1 MKMMKKL
8 TALVLFL
15 CTIFHVGHCRL
26 IIDGL
31 VPNGN
36 FEQGPQPS
44 QMKGSRVIDPHAIPK
59 WVISSGFVE
68 YIKSGEK
75 QGEMMLVVP
84 QGSYAVRLGEDASI
98 TTTVRVIK
106 GGYYSLSFSFVRT
119 CAQEERLNVSVT
131 PNSEPNDWGMLPLQS
146 MYSSTGFDT
155 YSWAFLAES
164 NRIQIVL
171 HNPAVEKDPSCCPI
185 IDSVALKLL
194 NPPRRLRGTYGD
206 GYDGNMLKNG
216 DFEEG
221 PYILPNTSWGVL
233 IPPNIEDDHSP
244 LPGWIIES
252 LKAVKYIDSNH
263 FLVPSGTRA
272 VELVAGR
279 ESALVQ
285 IVRTIPGKVYDLMF
299 SVGDA
304 NNSCEGSMGVE
315 AFAGKLTLKVPYSS
329 KGKGGYLRAKHR
341 FTAVSN
347 RTRIRF
353 LSSFYHMKSDNS
365 GSLCGPVIDDVR
377 LVGVRNPRIHF

>member
-1 MKMMKKL
+1 
-8 TALVLFL
+8 
-15 CTIFHVGHCRL
+15 
-26 IIDGL
+26 
-31 VPNGN
+31 
-36 FEQGPQPS
+36 
-44 QMKGSRVIDPHAIPK
+44 MKGSRVIDPGAIPK
-59 WVISSGFVE
+59 WVISGFVE

-75 QGEMMLVVP
+75 QGDMVLVVP

-98 TTTVRVIK
+98 TTTVRITK
-106 GGYYSLSFSFVRT
+106 GGYYSLSFTFVRT
-119 CAQEERLNVSVT
+119 CAQEERLNVSVS
-131 PNSEPNDWGMLPLQS
+131 PNSEPNDWGILPLQT
-146 MYSSTGFDT
+146 MYS
-155 YSWAFLAES
+155 
-164 NRIQIVL
+164 I
-171 HNPAVEKDPSCCPI
+171 
-185 IDSVALKLL
+185 ALKLL
-194 NPPRRLRGTYGD
+194 NPPRRLR
-206 GYDGNMLKNG
+206 GNMLKNG